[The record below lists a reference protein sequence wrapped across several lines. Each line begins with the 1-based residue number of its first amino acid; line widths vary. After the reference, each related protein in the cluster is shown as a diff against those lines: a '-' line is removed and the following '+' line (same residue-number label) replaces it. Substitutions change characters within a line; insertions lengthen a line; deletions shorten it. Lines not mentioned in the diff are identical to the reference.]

1 MTRLLPLIILAT
13 LLAAADPAHAATRIY
28 KWVDDDGVTQYTQQP
43 PPKGEA
49 VLMDP
54 DTGVG
59 TAAPGEPQPAGG
71 DGDGDGGADSEDAAA
86 AGGGEPDT
94 VEAYCERIRERVQ
107 LLAGDQ
113 PVRLKQDDGTL
124 VTLDGDTREARRAEL
139 EAQIAE
145 HCTDG

>member
-1 MTRLLPLIILAT
+1 MTRLLALITLAI

-59 TAAPGEPQPAGG
+59 TPDPDAPQPADDGG
-71 DGDGDGGADSEDAAA
+71 DDSEDAAA
-86 AGGGEPDT
+86 AGGSGGGEPDT
-94 VEAYCERIRERVQ
+94 VEAYCERLRERVQ

-113 PVRLKQDDGTL
+113 SVRLKRDDGTIE
-124 VTLDGDTREARRAEL
+124 TLDDDARQARRTDL

-145 HCTDG
+145 HCSD